1 MMGRATQLPR
11 PSLLRLPNLQL
22 LQLLVETQW
31 RMSKSSWFDTMGGIK
46 LALRDNVQDFD
57 SEIDLTKTVLS
68 KHLQELRTRIA
79 KASALNGSIQT

>member
-31 RMSKSSWFDTMGGIK
+31 RMSKSSWFDYMGGIK
-46 LALRDNVQDFD
+46 LALRDHVQDFD
-57 SEIDLTKTVLS
+57 NEIVCSKNLQQVKCIALWNVLPV
-68 KHLQELRTRIA
+68 K
-79 KASALNGSIQT
+79 